1 MLEAKTLTAGFSDSE
16 DRLWLRL
23 GTDSDG
29 AVQLWLTRRVLQQL
43 LPQVWELLG
52 RTLTMPPN
60 FLGQKH
66 PGQSHETIGPGNDAE
81 DLHGPGHADRR
92 RQLWIEHELAMET
105 SPPLDDELARE
116 RHPAAMQANP
126 QSEGLLSR
134 IHVSADERSVRFQ
147 FDGPQRSLQFAGS
160 RSDAHRVLRLIWQVQ
175 ANAAWHLLAPW
186 EPEG

>member
-1 MLEAKTLTAGFSDSE
+1 
-16 DRLWLRL
+16 
-23 GTDSDG
+23 TDSDG

-66 PGQSHETIGPGNDAE
+66 PGQSHEPIGSANDAE
-81 DLHGPGHADRR
+81 DSHRPSEADRR

-160 RSDAHRVLRLIWQVQ
+160 RSDAHRVLRMIWQVQ